1 MPLEPETQPQPGMQP
16 ELEKPPGPEM
26 PPEPGTQRPEQVM
39 QPGPE
44 KQPEPETQHPQQPE
58 PLPACC
64 VYASEPSSIST
75 FMVPPQTMPSSSAT
89 SPVMS
94 MSMTR

>member
-1 MPLEPETQPQPGMQP
+1 MPLEPGTQRPEQVMQPGP
-16 ELEKPPGPEM
+16 EKPPGPEM

-58 PLPACC
+58 PLQRFPPRI
-64 VYASEPSSIST
+64 SPSNGT
-75 FMVPPQTMPSSSAT
+75 TAAFTGAH
-89 SPVMS
+89 
-94 MSMTR
+94 R